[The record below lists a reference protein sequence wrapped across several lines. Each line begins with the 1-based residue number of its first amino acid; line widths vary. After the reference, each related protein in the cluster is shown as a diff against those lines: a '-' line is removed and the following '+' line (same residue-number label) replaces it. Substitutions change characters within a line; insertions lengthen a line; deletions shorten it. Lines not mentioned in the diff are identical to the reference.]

1 MVKRE
6 GTVYLFIGEDIFSK
20 DAKLKKIKEEFL
32 SKDIESFNLD
42 VLYARE
48 LTLNQLQEK
57 LLCLPVKSKKR
68 VIVIKDLQ
76 YLKEDARDFMLNYVK
91 SPMPYIVLVLDVN
104 RYDYK
109 DDFLRRLLTYS
120 QVYRFKE
127 SIPQDTFSLSRQIE
141 LKRPDY
147 ALRVLNQLL
156 KNGERPERILGG
168 LRYSL
173 LKNAKDHFE
182 TRKRLK
188 LLLNCDLDIKMGRL
202 KPALAL
208 ERFVVVLC
216 CLDKP
221 AR

>member
-1 MVKRE
+1 MVKPE
-6 GTVYLFIGEDIFSK
+6 GAVYLLIGEDSFSK
-20 DAKLKKIKEEFL
+20 DAKLKKIKEELL

-42 VLYARE
+42 VLYAKE

-68 VIVIKDLQ
+68 IIVIKDLQ
-76 YLKEDARDFMLNYVK
+76 YCKEDIRDFMLNYVK
-91 SPMPYIVLVLDVN
+91 SPRPYIVLVLDMN
-104 RYDYK
+104 RYDPK
-109 DDFLRRLLTYS
+109 DDFLRRLLTHC
-120 QVYRFKE
+120 QVFRFKE
-127 SIPQDTFSLSRQIE
+127 SIPLDTFSLSRQVE
-141 LKRPDY
+141 LKKPDY

-156 KNGERPERILGG
+156 KNGEKPERILGG
-168 LRYSL
+168 LRYAL
-173 LKNAKDHFE
+173 VKNAQDQFE

-208 ERFVVVLC
+208 ERFVISLC
-216 CLDKP
+216 CLNKP